1 MSYGCPLSVRPK
13 ELVKDTDWRSS
24 GGGLS
29 AEALV
34 SCTAGSVSVNTNVLG
49 GCSSTHSGRELLR
62 ERRQDGKDDVN
73 RSSLTFNVHVVEVRK
88 NVKLPYHRLNHWEPH
103 LHLSLSILGTL
114 VSHTHP
120 AGHNKDYTG
129 DRCRDAIYI
138 RKTPTVQTV
147 GGIADC
153 HRIIIR
159 REVHW
164 GRRNVS
170 NTGNTTRV
178 IRHTWIA

>member
-24 GGGLS
+24 GGLS

-114 VSHTHP
+114 LVILILQATTKTIPGTDAAMRYILGKHQL
-120 AGHNKDYTG
+120 
-129 DRCRDAIYI
+129 CRQS
-138 RKTPTVQTV
+138 V
-147 GGIADC
+147 
-153 HRIIIR
+153 
-159 REVHW
+159 E
-164 GRRNVS
+164 
-170 NTGNTTRV
+170 
-178 IRHTWIA
+178 